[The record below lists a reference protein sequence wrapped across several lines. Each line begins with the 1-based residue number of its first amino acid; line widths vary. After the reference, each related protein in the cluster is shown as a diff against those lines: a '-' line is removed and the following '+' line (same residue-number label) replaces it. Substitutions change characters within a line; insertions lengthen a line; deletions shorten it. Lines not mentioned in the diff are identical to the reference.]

1 MADVA
6 HDPRPRNF
14 RWYRENFPLYCAAV
28 ALAFAGASRMWA
40 TALDDIPARPPF
52 VNFHVDR

>member
-28 ALAFAGASRMWA
+28 ALAFAGASRLWQPRW
-40 TALDDIPARPPF
+40 TTSRPG
-52 VNFHVDR
+52 RRS